1 MARQNRL
8 GSNSPRHTRIPTRNY
23 HLEAT
28 LDSGQA
34 FRWRRIGQGW
44 EGIIQGRWVRIE
56 SKPSA
61 LEVFWHGPKAFER
74 ELREYLQTE
83 IDLDAIVSTFPE
95 DPLMRQSVLAFP
107 GLRVLRQDPWE
118 TLISFILS
126 SAKQIPHIRDLVER
140 LAQSYGA
147 PVANRPELRAFP
159 SAQSLATIGESEL
172 RGLRLGYR
180 AKYVAAA
187 SRMVA
192 SGAVDLE
199 GLKTLSMQEARDQ
212 LTSIPGVGIKIA
224 HCVLLFA
231 YDFPQAFPVDT
242 WIRKTLEQGYPD
254 RFPGPAARLEAQ
266 IHDYFGPYAGYAQ
279 QYLFHSIR
287 TKAVVLRMSR
297 PAPSHSS
304 K

>member
-8 GSNSPRHTRIPTRNY
+8 GPNSPRHARIPTRDY
-23 HLEAT
+23 DLEAT

-34 FRWRRIGQGW
+34 FRWRRVAQGW
-44 EGIIQGRWVRIE
+44 EGIVHGRWVRIE
-56 SKPSA
+56 SNTSA

-74 ELREYLQTE
+74 ELREYLRTD

-107 GLRVLRQDPWE
+107 GLRILRQDPWE

-140 LAQSYGA
+140 LAQSFGD
-147 PVANRPELRAFP
+147 PVANRPDLRAFP
-159 SAQSLATIGESEL
+159 SAESLASTSESDL

-192 SGAVDLE
+192 TGVVELG
-199 GLKTLSMQEARDQ
+199 GLNALTMREARDR

-242 WIRKTLEQGYPD
+242 WIRKTLERGYPD

-266 IHDYFGPYAGYAQ
+266 VHDYFGPYAGYAQ

-287 TKAVVLRMSR
+287 TKTVDLPMSR
-297 PAPSHSS
+297 PAPSRG
-304 K
+304 